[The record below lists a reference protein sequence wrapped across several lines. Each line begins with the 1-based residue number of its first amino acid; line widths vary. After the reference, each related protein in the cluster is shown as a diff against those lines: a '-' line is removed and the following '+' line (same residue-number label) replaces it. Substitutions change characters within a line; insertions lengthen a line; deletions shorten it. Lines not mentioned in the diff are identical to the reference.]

1 MVAHSRGMPTLEGKW
16 TAPLLSGG
24 APPAETCINNP
35 QFAIYPSVENATYH
49 IEFVRQDLEAKF
61 RFGAWVMKGE
71 KLDGRMTDFVGMVE
85 KTNLSTSERRSLS
98 LQLPPRKGGLPY
110 VAFAAPQDAGMEG
123 SFTISVTS
131 EEDPDVRVV
140 SLNENVVGSAGA
152 AAASGPGTQAGKKLD
167 PFGAVPSTGAP
178 AAPLSKMSVR
188 DGPAPDNRPVVE
200 TIGQGLSRK
209 LKDDANRAIET
220 ALSAASTSRSGKFED
235 PAFGPSDAALGAPA
249 AALGVAS
256 WRRPDEIEPGFKLNL
271 QNAEKVGLKMGTLEN
286 EWLVGALNV
295 VGGTPGV
302 TSRLFVDSSH
312 AKEGFYLVRLWVE
325 DPNSDDDW
333 AVVTVDDRLPCAAD
347 GLPAFVRGAREG
359 ALWAAIVEKAVA
371 KRYGSYSKLA
381 TVPPALMGGD
391 APTGSSSSEAVLRGL
406 ELVTGGKAR
415 VLEMAPDG
423 LPTPKHLDALWQT
436 LQECGA
442 TRM

>member
-1 MVAHSRGMPTLEGKW
+1 
-16 TAPLLSGG
+16 
-24 APPAETCINNP
+24 
-35 QFAIYPSVENATYH
+35 
-49 IEFVRQDLEAKF
+49 
-61 RFGAWVMKGE
+61 
-71 KLDGRMTDFVGMVE
+71 
-85 KTNLSTSERRSLS
+85 
-98 LQLPPRKGGLPY
+98 
-110 VAFAAPQDAGMEG
+110 
-123 SFTISVTS
+123 
-131 EEDPDVRVV
+131 
-140 SLNENVVGSAGA
+140 
-152 AAASGPGTQAGKKLD
+152 
-167 PFGAVPSTGAP
+167 
-178 AAPLSKMSVR
+178 MSVR

-220 ALSAASTSRSGKFED
+220 ALSAASTSRSGTFED
-235 PAFGPSDAALGAPA
+235 PAFSPSDAALGAPA